1 MDGDVKESLGS
12 SLDPNIQQ
20 YSDILKRQYN
30 DQHIVEADWPTR
42 YGNDFF
48 GRLILLKI
56 QDNYVTANTLKHKAF
71 HLLRGKID
79 KNSDFDRSRSIAT
92 EDVLKP
98 NNDHHPLRVVVDGPP
113 GIGKTTLCH
122 QILKMWAYGE
132 ITHEAYDFV
141 LYCPLRNETVANAST
156 LTDLFTIKSPTITLV
171 VDWITQRDGEGL
183 LIIFDG
189 WDELSERHRK
199 TSLAAEIIRREK
211 IFDCSVIV
219 TSRTYASASLLN
231 VPSIDRHVE
240 VIGFSENEVNEV
252 IRGTLREDPDQ
263 TQKLIEH
270 LEIRGDALS
279 LCYIPL
285 ICSIVISVC
294 RTKDQFPVTLTEL
307 YYDFILQTIRRHV
320 EINENLGIRPEQIKN
335 LKFKDLP
342 SVVGEPMN
350 QLCKLAY
357 DGLKEKSPRM
367 TFTTS
372 QLESGLEDAIK
383 RKYLGL
389 MTSFTVSDIKNH
401 QFLHLTIQEFL
412 AAMWIADNNIG
423 EEVFKKYYGN
433 DHFRMCLR
441 FVAGLTHLE
450 NIYDQ
455 VIESMQ
461 DQRSAETVNDQSNDY
476 NSDQNFQT
484 TQEQG
489 LELNIQEQHF
499 ANIKDP
505 IHEWPGDFSE
515 SDEESGCL
523 EVGCSCLRDPAAV
536 SEYEAYCYS
545 KFHQNTEIL
554 SFHSKNRYDY
564 SIILFAFQVVY
575 EAQNISHCQKLAEDL
590 GFNEIPSLCLYRQ
603 KLSPFDML
611 CVSYFLQNSNMKWN
625 HLHFDESKQLE
636 IFADSL
642 LKHLQHNSTC
652 NILEIRI
659 GNCNIP
665 SKFLSSSFLSNI
677 TECYFDYIKD
687 FHISIFLLMELLNLS
702 KLKVLHFIYFLDT
715 FQTDNKETFL
725 EQCSKIKQSLQ
736 KNCVMH
742 EIMLKT
748 FSFNLSV
755 SEEKVYFSKLI
766 ISFIDGITTNRSI
779 KSFCIISST
788 DIINY
793 GISKIDMSMSVVSLL
808 KNNHTL
814 QALKLD
820 VPKNCW
826 KPESIPGII
835 EVNAPLTAVDI
846 RGNIQLTKLI
856 IQNCKTLRY
865 VGPNPPCSLS
875 DLFLSQPFL
884 QQLDLYL
891 FTVEQAIKLFTILK
905 CNSTLIALQAN
916 IRNEVILANSGVGAS
931 LKQMLK
937 ENKKMQHL
945 EILLPYS
952 YCFISN
958 YFFP

>member
-1 MDGDVKESLGS
+1 M
-12 SLDPNIQQ
+12 
-20 YSDILKRQYN
+20 
-30 DQHIVEADWPTR
+30 
-42 YGNDFF
+42 
-48 GRLILLKI
+48 
-56 QDNYVTANTLKHKAF
+56 
-71 HLLRGKID
+71 
-79 KNSDFDRSRSIAT
+79 
-92 EDVLKP
+92 
-98 NNDHHPLRVVVDGPP
+98 
-113 GIGKTTLCH
+113 TT
-122 QILKMWAYGE
+122 
-132 ITHEAYDFV
+132 
-141 LYCPLRNETVANAST
+141 
-156 LTDLFTIKSPTITLV
+156 
-171 VDWITQRDGEGL
+171 
-183 LIIFDG
+183 
-189 WDELSERHRK
+189 
-199 TSLAAEIIRREK
+199 
-211 IFDCSVIV
+211 
-219 TSRTYASASLLN
+219 
-231 VPSIDRHVE
+231 
-240 VIGFSENEVNEV
+240 
-252 IRGTLREDPDQ
+252 
-263 TQKLIEH
+263 
-270 LEIRGDALS
+270 
-279 LCYIPL
+279 
-285 ICSIVISVC
+285 
-294 RTKDQFPVTLTEL
+294 
-307 YYDFILQTIRRHV
+307 
-320 EINENLGIRPEQIKN
+320 
-335 LKFKDLP
+335 
-342 SVVGEPMN
+342 
-350 QLCKLAY
+350 
-357 DGLKEKSPRM
+357 
-367 TFTTS
+367 
-372 QLESGLEDAIK
+372 
-383 RKYLGL
+383 
-389 MTSFTVSDIKNH
+389 FTVSDIKNH

-423 EEVFKKYYGN
+423 EEVFKNYYGN

-461 DQRSAETVNDQSNDY
+461 DRRSAETVNDQSNDY

-499 ANIKDP
+499 ENIEDP

-515 SDEESGCL
+515 LDEESGCL

-575 EAQNISHCQKLAEDL
+575 EAQNISYCQKLAEDL

-755 SEEKVYFSKLI
+755 SEKKVYFSKFI

-779 KSFCIISST
+779 KSFSIISST

-820 VPKNCW
+820 IPENCW
-826 KPESIPGII
+826 KPESIPGTI

-846 RGNIQLTKLI
+846 RGNSQLTKLI
-856 IQNCKTLRY
+856 IQNCKTLLY
-865 VGPNPPCSLS
+865 VGPNPPCSPS
-875 DLFLSQPFL
+875 DLFLSTAF
-884 QQLDLYL
+884 
-891 FTVEQAIKLFTILK
+891 
-905 CNSTLIALQAN
+905 STAT
-916 IRNEVILANSGVGAS
+916 G
-931 LKQMLK
+931 
-937 ENKKMQHL
+937 
-945 EILLPYS
+945 
-952 YCFISN
+952 FISVHSRAG
-958 YFFP
+958 